1 MQSKKTNI
9 AFLTLV
15 FVLSVAAMTY
25 MALTAFNTGQEISGY
40 TYVYSLNQRSAGKV
54 AGVAVERAVVNIDRL
69 TGTTLSTEVSLNET
83 TNVLEALQ
91 EAAKTY
97 GLSLDVETSSSFGAY
112 VNGIGDMKGG
122 QDNRYWLYYIN
133 TQPGT
138 VAVDKQ
144 VVKPGDTIEFKFEQ
158 SIF

>member
-83 TNVLEALQ
+83 TNVLEA
-91 EAAKTY
+91 
-97 GLSLDVETSSSFGAY
+97 Y

-158 SIF
+158 SI